1 MGSSFGDRLKQE
13 RLARHLTQAEL
24 GGDLYSASYVSLLE
38 NAHREPTVDIIKQL
52 AMQLQLA
59 PSSIADWVEGATT
72 EGTGCLR
79 LSLYAQQCWDTRD
92 YLGAATNAKAAA
104 ELAQSAKDQ
113 VTWWNMTFLAAN
125 SLLRHGDNAE
135 ATKVLQLLL
144 KHPLTIES
152 DALSLRAHQVMAA
165 AMLAQGNLQQSIEH
179 GIQAVSIG
187 SGDSEEEFSA
197 YLMALQTLIGSLTEA
212 GRLDEAWTHTT
223 ALAEAVTD
231 STPAQMAGEI
241 HWVIGNVAFIRQD
254 VRTGLEHHAKAGQ
267 LLSPAT
273 DLSRWAQFNKATA
286 WVRLMA
292 GVVEPATLQAIERS
306 ELAHSVVGATP
317 AETLE
322 VSLLRARWHYL
333 NHELPLA
340 LELLEKIEAQ
350 KDQLAPH
357 IAGDSALL
365 LGNALEAADRTQE
378 AFTAYSNAQERYTL
392 SGALDRAAVAQDCLA
407 ALGSSGH

>member
-1 MGSSFGDRLKQE
+1 MGSSFGDRLRQE
-13 RLARHLTQAEL
+13 RLARQLTQAEL

-52 AMQLQLA
+52 ALQLQVA
-59 PSSIADWVEGATT
+59 PSSVADWVEGATT
-72 EGTGCLR
+72 ESDCLR
-79 LSLYAQQCWDTRD
+79 LSLCAQQCWDTRD
-92 YLGAATNAKAAA
+92 YLGAATHAKAAA
-104 ELAQSAKDQ
+104 QLAQTAKDQ
-113 VTWWNMTFLAAN
+113 VTWWNMIFLAAN
-125 SLLRHGDNAE
+125 SLLRQGDNIE
-135 ATKVLQLLL
+135 ATKVLQSLVA
-144 KHPLTIES
+144 HPLTVES

-165 AMLAQGNLQQSIEH
+165 AMLAQGNLQESIEH
-179 GIQAVSIG
+179 GILAVSIG
-187 SGDSEEEFSA
+187 SGDSAEEFSA
-197 YLMALQTLIGSLTEA
+197 YLMALQTLVGGLTEA

-223 ALAEAVTD
+223 ALSEAVTD

-241 HWVIGNVAFIRQD
+241 HWVIGNVAFIRKD
-254 VRTGLEHHAKAGQ
+254 VRTGLEHHAKASQ

-365 LGNALEAADRTQE
+365 FGNALEAADRHLE
-378 AFTAYSNAQERYTL
+378 AITAYSNAHERFTVA
-392 SGALDRAAVAQDCLA
+392 GALDRAAVAQDLLK
-407 ALGSSGH
+407 ALSPSGV